1 VTLTRKLM
9 LQAIED
15 VREGRDPKHII
26 RDPEENDIYYVRG
39 PEPAEHRGRVPDGAI
54 VVPGTRPR
62 SFPAGEY
69 GLPCGLVIGDRSEA
83 TDDKIRLNDLLRDAG
98 SSMS

>member
-1 VTLTRKLM
+1 M
-9 LQAIED
+9 I
-15 VREGRDPKHII
+15 DP
-26 RDPEENDIYYVRG
+26 RG
-39 PEPAEHRGRVPDGAI
+39 PEPVEHRGLVPAGAI

-69 GLPCGLVIGDRSEA
+69 AMPCGLVIGDRSEA
-83 TDDKIRLNDLLRDAG
+83 TDDKIGLNDLLRDAG